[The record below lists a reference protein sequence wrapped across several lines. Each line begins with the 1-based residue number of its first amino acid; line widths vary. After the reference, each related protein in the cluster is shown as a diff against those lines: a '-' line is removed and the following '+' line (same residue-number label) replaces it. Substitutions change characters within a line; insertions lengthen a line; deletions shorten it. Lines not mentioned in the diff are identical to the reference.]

1 MIVNTLVLKYP
12 FFFVFVFCFLQSTA
26 QQVEFLGGAEISGL
40 FSSNESLPFWFYT
53 ETNTAVGELSSVS
66 GQAFAKATY
75 SLSEKS
81 QFEAEVSAF
90 YRDEVPTS
98 FQRNNLYVSF
108 TNNWLQITAG
118 AKKQKEEAYGL
129 SMTNKNFIWNNNARA
144 IPGVLLEANN
154 PLKISEVF
162 LVDWGIGNYFLN
174 DARYVSDVM
183 IHYKRLAVIA
193 KLNEKNKIT
202 IRLQHVAQWGG
213 TSPDFGKLPTDFSTF
228 LKVFLAKKT
237 VVENGIEN
245 QLGNH
250 IGSLMIDYQFK
261 TEIGNINI
269 YFDHPFEDGSGTR
282 YANFPDGLW
291 GILFSPENSKFI
303 RHILYEYSTT
313 TDQSGAV
320 GQSGIDNYFSHSLY
334 RSGWTYEQTIIGFP
348 FILTDKT
355 IEITNLTSPIISN
368 RVTVHHLALS
378 GNYKKLAWKLKS
390 SYAKHLGTYRHPYPT
405 SLKVWSSAIWLQYD
419 LNKYGKCLLL
429 TGIDSSSGNS
439 TLGVGVGYKYVF

>member
-26 QQVEFLGGAEISGL
+26 QQVEFSGGAEISGL

-53 ETNTAVGELSSVS
+53 ETNTAVGELSSIS

-75 SLSEKS
+75 SLSGKA

-129 SMTNKNFIWNNNARA
+129 SMTNKNFVWNNNARA
-144 IPGVLLEANN
+144 TPGVLLEANN

-213 TSPDFGKLPTDFSTF
+213 TSPDFGKLPTDFSSF
-228 LKVFLAKKT
+228 IKVFFAQKT
-237 VVENGIEN
+237 EAAGENVN
-245 QLGNH
+245 ALGNH
-250 IGSLMIDYQFK
+250 IGSILLDY
-261 TEIGNINI
+261 EVDSNIGDFTF
-269 YFDHPFEDGSGTR
+269 YYDHPFEDGSGTR

-291 GILFSPENSKFI
+291 GISFNPKKTKLIKHF
-303 RHILYEYSTT
+303 LYEFAFTT
-313 TDQSGAV
+313 NQSGNTGV
-320 GQSGIDNYFSHSLY
+320 SGFDNYFSNNLY

-355 IEITNLTSPIISN
+355 IEITNLTSPIVSN

-378 GNYKKLAWKLKS
+378 GNYKKLIWKVKS

-405 SLKVWSSAIWLQYD
+405 ALKVWSNAIWLQYD
-419 LNKYGKCLLL
+419 LEKYGRCMLL

-439 TLGVGVGYKYVF
+439 TLGVGVGYKYGF